1 MRLPSRAEIDPETA
15 IGFRVDLEPRGK
27 GRPRAV
33 RKKNGKLG
41 AITDDKTRSWK
52 EAFQL
57 LATGAARASAEQIAR
72 INLRKGAPLRVEL
85 ELYFKKPKRAEW
97 FCTSP
102 VDNDNAEKNV
112 WDALQ
117 GVFFRNDNRIVCNET
132 MKDWSEGEPYM
143 RVRIVALKE
152 KR

>member
-1 MRLPSRAEIDPETA
+1 MRLPRRAELDTDTA

-33 RKKNGKLG
+33 RKNTGKLG
-41 AITDDKTRSWK
+41 AITDDKTRKWK
-52 EAFQL
+52 DAFLL
-57 LATGAARASAEQIAR
+57 LAAGAARASARQIAQ

-85 ELYFKKPKRAEW
+85 DLYFKRPQRAEW

-117 GVFFRNDNRIVCNET
+117 GVFFKNDNRIVSNET
-132 MKDWSEGEPYM
+132 NKDWSDGEPFIH
-143 RVRIVALKE
+143 VRIIALKE
-152 KR
+152 KK